1 MRTWSA
7 QNLPAIYNARPWGHE
22 RERRKSAWGGWI
34 TYLVWA
40 TRTLFRNC
48 PVSAKKKEHQLSPFP
63 PSNRRALSQPPGE
76 KGRGCSRCK
85 QWGKDREAGRIW
97 GCGRP
102 TDLLTTQTPRRK
114 QAAQSKAAHRVGT
127 RGGLCGLAAAI
138 IALRPPRMPRL
149 VRMGRGGK
157 GKGWGE
163 RSPACCCCKTAM
175 LAAGQRGPR
184 CCLDSVHNIYPLFE
198 QTFRFRNLQRLA

>member
-1 MRTWSA
+1 VGGMDY
-7 QNLPAIYNARPWGHE
+7 LPCLGNPYALQELPSI
-22 RERRKSAWGGWI
+22 
-34 TYLVWA
+34 
-40 TRTLFRNC
+40 C
-48 PVSAKKKEHQLSPFP
+48 KKKEHQLSPFP

-114 QAAQSKAAHRVGT
+114 HAAQSKAANRVGT

-157 GKGWGE
+157 GKSAPLPAAAARLQCLLPANAVPGAAWTRSTTYTPCLNKLSGSEICSAWHKVNKYQELLGE
-163 RSPACCCCKTAM
+163 S
-175 LAAGQRGPR
+175 
-184 CCLDSVHNIYPLFE
+184 
-198 QTFRFRNLQRLA
+198 